1 METRT
6 SQPVPSAEPQGRV
19 RAGDED
25 RGWLILATA
34 ALLGIVGLTL
44 AISLGVTFPFDQ
56 PILSAA
62 RGLDGWPPFW
72 QGVSQSANIPLIVIG
87 VAFVAGL
94 VIKRRYHE
102 AILVVIILV
111 AVTAGSE
118 GVKQLTARVRPSGSG
133 DGIPGVVYSYPSGHV
148 LESMTIL
155 GVVAIRF
162 WRTTRHDRLRVLLVV
177 AVVIEVVL
185 VGIARLAL
193 NEHFPTDLIGGF
205 LGAVVALGAYGWVAR
220 PGGWA
225 KP

>member
-6 SQPVPSAEPQGRV
+6 SQSARSAAPPGRV

-25 RGWLILATA
+25 RRWLILAIA
-34 ALLGIVGLTL
+34 ALLGFVGLTL
-44 AISLGVTFPFDQ
+44 ALALGVTFPFDP

-87 VAFVAGL
+87 VAFVVGL
-94 VIKRRYHE
+94 VITRRYHE

-118 GVKQLTARVRPSGSG
+118 GVKQLTARVRPSGTG

-148 LESMTIL
+148 LEAMTIL
-155 GVVAIRF
+155 GMVAMRF
-162 WRTTRHDRLRVLLVV
+162 WRTTRHERLRVLLVV

-205 LGAVVALGAYGWVAR
+205 LGAVVALGVYGWVTR